1 LGLSE
6 FKSQASQ
13 SSSKFFSISFNPCII
28 GINEQGLRCI
38 MFLDGFMDPWLI
50 NTTTLNLVNLG
61 GEYMMI
67 VRAELVENAS
77 LPLYFCL

>member
-1 LGLSE
+1 
-6 FKSQASQ
+6 
-13 SSSKFFSISFNPCII
+13 
-28 GINEQGLRCI
+28 